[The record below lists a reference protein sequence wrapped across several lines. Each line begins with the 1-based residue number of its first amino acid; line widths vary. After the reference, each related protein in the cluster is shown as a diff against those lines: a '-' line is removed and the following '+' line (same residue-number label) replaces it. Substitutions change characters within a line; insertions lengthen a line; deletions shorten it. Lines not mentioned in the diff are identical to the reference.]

1 MRLCVSVVLAGFLMM
16 LTIPV
21 QGHHSAGN
29 FWYTDR
35 NVEIQGVVKSLKMVN
50 PHPELVVEVT
60 EANGTKSLWRI
71 SGGGNASA
79 MIRAGWK
86 SNTLPLGMMVKVEG
100 HPSRTEGAK
109 ALLAGNV
116 TTPDGKVLD
125 FSSGSAPLERQ

>member
-1 MRLCVSVVLAGFLMM
+1 MRIYVSVAMVGLVMM
-16 LTIPV
+16 LAFPV
-21 QGHHSAGN
+21 LGHHSAGN

-35 NVEIQGVVKSLKMVN
+35 NVEIAGVVKSLKMVN

-60 EANGTKSLWRI
+60 EGNGTKSLWRV

-86 SNTLPLGMMVKVEG
+86 STTLPLGLMVKVEG
-100 HPSRTEGAK
+100 HPSRTEGAH

-116 TTPDGKVLD
+116 TKPDGQVLN
-125 FSSGSAPLERQ
+125 FSAGSGPVDQ

>member
-1 MRLCVSVVLAGFLMM
+1 MRLYVSLVLAGLFLM
-16 LTIPV
+16 LTVTV

-35 NVEIQGVVKSLKMVN
+35 SVEIQGVVKTLKMVN
-50 PHPELVVEVT
+50 PHPELTVEVT
-60 EANGTKSLWRI
+60 ESNGEKSLWRI

-86 SNTLPLGMMVKVEG
+86 NNTLPIGMAIKVEG

-109 ALLAGNV
+109 ALLAGKV
-116 TTPDGKVLD
+116 TKADGSVLD
-125 FSSGSAPLERQ
+125 FSSGSGPVQ